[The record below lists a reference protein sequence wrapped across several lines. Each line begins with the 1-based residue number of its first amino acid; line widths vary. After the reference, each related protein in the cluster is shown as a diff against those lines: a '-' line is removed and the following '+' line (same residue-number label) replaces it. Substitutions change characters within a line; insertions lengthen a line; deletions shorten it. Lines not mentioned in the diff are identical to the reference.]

1 MLLRRLQPALN
12 NCHPAREILMLRG
25 EQLECTLSLESVFM
39 LGFDIF
45 TECVDPLGYFLMVAV
60 DLLVQFCKA
69 SVNLIELLANGIETF
84 LHAAAHVLYLI
95 TYAFNFATYILY
107 LALEFVNAII
117 DASLD
122 SIEVS
127 G

>member
-1 MLLRRLQPALN
+1 
-12 NCHPAREILMLRG
+12 
-25 EQLECTLSLESVFM
+25 M
-39 LGFDIF
+39 LGFDVF
-45 TECVDPLGYFLMVAV
+45 AERVDPLRHFLMVAV
-60 DLLVQFCKA
+60 DLLVQFCEPI
-69 SVNLIELLANGIETF
+69 VNLIKLSTDGVETF

-117 DASLD
+117 DAPLD